1 MQQVRPQEEVRYA
14 GLGVRFA
21 AVLVDTLVLFGL
33 LILVAMVYV
42 LVLAARG
49 TVDLNDPAAV
59 QALSAD
65 FQVSDW
71 VANVVVFGG
80 LFVYYTVLEAL
91 FGASVGKLVFRIRVT
106 MVDGTRPGGGAVI
119 LRNLVRIPEAWLLY
133 APAAVSCLIGQKC
146 QRLGD
151 HAARTVVVRRAPVR
165 AAGAP
170 ATPGTAPWPSQPP
183 GGATPLPPEPPA
195 AALDIPMTSPPPA
208 TAEPGLSEALAGLR
222 TAALAARGAH
232 SNYLYFSEREL
243 KASSSGAPEAA
254 YAPEYVG
261 AWYTL
266 ADAVVEL
273 QGAHA
278 LAETLA
284 SQTGATLESSVT
296 DQPDLLHLLRE
307 LHPYVTAVSDEQTH
321 EAYLQVARGDAPP
334 A

>member
-1 MQQVRPQEEVRYA
+1 MQQARPQEEIRYA

-33 LILVAMVYV
+33 LILAAMVYI
-42 LVLAARG
+42 LVLTARG
-49 TVDLNDPAAV
+49 TIDLNDPAAV

-91 FGASVGKLVFRIRVT
+91 FGASVGKLVFRMRVT
-106 MVDGTRPGGGAVI
+106 MVDGTRPSGGAVVM
-119 LRNLVRIPEAWLLY
+119 RNLVRIPEAWLLY
-133 APAAVSCLIGQKC
+133 APAAVSCLIGHKC

-165 AAGAP
+165 AHGAP
-170 ATPGTAPWPSQPP
+170 VAP
-183 GGATPLPPEPPA
+183 GGAPQPGPAPGGAMPLPPEPPA
-195 AALDIPMTSPPPA
+195 AAPDARTPAPASGTQLDLA
-208 TAEPGLSEALAGLR
+208 DALAGLK
-222 TAALAARGAH
+222 TAALATRGAH
-232 SNYLYFSEREL
+232 ANYLHFSEREL
-243 KASSSGAPEAA
+243 EASSSGAPDGE

-266 ADAVVEL
+266 ADAVEEL
-273 QGAHA
+273 RRARA
-278 LAETLA
+278 VAAAVA
-284 SQTGATLESSVT
+284 SQAGVTPESAAA
-296 DQPDLLHLLRE
+296 DRPDLLHLLRE
-307 LHPYVTAVSDEQTH
+307 LEPYVTAIGDEQIH
-321 EAYLQVARGDAPP
+321 EAYLLVARGGGAQ